1 MITRIL
7 LILWMAATVHA
18 RQPNIVLIVTDDMGY
33 SDTGAHGCKDIPTP
47 HMDSIAAKGVRCT
60 SAYVS
65 GMQCSPSRAGFLTG
79 RYQQRFGHE
88 FNPSSEPGSGD
99 LHADEKTIADH
110 FKAAGYATALI
121 GKWHLGKAPEY
132 LPTARGFDEFYGMPS
147 NTQTYMRPMVRDSLR
162 EESARKPLPRDY
174 YLTTACGQRAE
185 DFVHRHADQPFFL
198 YLAFN
203 AVHTPLEAPE
213 EYLQRMKHIADP
225 ERRKNAAMAVAMDD
239 AIGRVLAAVHQHAL
253 EPDTLIFFTN
263 DNGCPNNNAGI
274 NLPLRGFKGQTWE
287 GGIRVPFF
295 VQWTGHLP
303 AGSVYGQPVIALDIL
318 PTALAAAGVA
328 PSGGK
333 ALDGVNLLP
342 FLRGEYAGLPH
353 DALFWRAGDQMAI
366 RMGRWKLT
374 RAIGI
379 TGVQKFAL
387 TGCDD
392 LNAAQLFDLNAD
404 PGEQTDLSAQHP
416 EQKQQLIKAWQ
427 AWNATLQ
434 APAWPPHQSK

>member
-1 MITRIL
+1 MISRIFL
-7 LILWMAATVHA
+7 LLFIASALHA

-33 SDTGAHGCKDIPTP
+33 SDTGAHGCQDIPTP

-88 FNPSSEPGSGD
+88 FNPSSEPGAGD

-110 FKAAGYATALI
+110 LNAAGYTSALI

-132 LPTARGFDEFYGMPS
+132 LPTARGFDEFYGMLS
-147 NTQTYMRPMVRDSLR
+147 NTQTYSRPMVRDSLQKA
-162 EESARKPLPRDY
+162 EDRKPLPRDY
-174 YLTTACGQRAE
+174 YLTTACGERAR
-185 DFVHRHADQPFFL
+185 DFVNRNAAQPFFL

-239 AIGRVLAAVHQHAL
+239 AIGRVLDAIHQHEL

-263 DNGCPNNNAGI
+263 DNGSPNNNGGI

-287 GGIRVPFF
+287 GGIRVPLF
-295 VQWTGHLP
+295 VQWTDHLP

-318 PTALAAAGVA
+318 PTALAAAGVKA
-328 PSGGK
+328 SGDK

-342 FLRGEYAGLPH
+342 FLKGDYAGLPH

-366 RMGRWKLT
+366 RMGPWKLT

-379 TGVQKFAL
+379 PGVEKFAV
-387 TGCDD
+387 TGCED
-392 LNAAQLFDLNAD
+392 LTSAQLFNLNAD
-404 PGEQTDLSAQHP
+404 PGEQTDLSSAHP
-416 EQKQQLIKAWQ
+416 EQKQQLIKTWQ
-427 AWNATLQ
+427 TWNSTLLP
-434 APAWPPHQSK
+434 PAWKPHQ